1 MKIGI
6 FIRSDAGIE
15 PNWESIQYISD
26 LLENSMKE
34 KEYGVINDYLLCCI
48 AIKEMSGLEA
58 WSKARRPRFV
68 QHYRFKDWDGTY
80 VEIEGFYKCDFTID
94 GGDYERFGVVSENEA
109 RRIVAAKVVESL
121 SSLDRLSKKA
131 AGFDKERFK
140 SDVINLFK
148 EHDLL

>member
-6 FIRSDAGIE
+6 YVRID
-15 PNWESIQYISD
+15 ESLGMKSPSIHYVSD
-26 LLENSMKE
+26 LLEANLKG
-34 KEYGVINDYLLCCI
+34 KEYGSINVYLLSCI
-48 AIKEMSGLEA
+48 AIKTVPGYEA
-58 WSKARRPRFV
+58 WSKARRPRYV
-68 QHYRFKDWDGTY
+68 EHYRAKGWDGVY
-80 VEIEGFYKCDFTID
+80 YEIEGFYQCDFKID
-94 GGDYERFGVVSENEA
+94 GEDYDRFASASEEEA
-109 RRIVAAKVVESL
+109 RKIVAAKVVESL

>member
-1 MKIGI
+1 MYC
-6 FIRSDAGIE
+6 
-15 PNWESIQYISD
+15 SIYVRIDSSLGQKSQCIHYVSD
-26 LLENSMKE
+26 LLRESLCNKD
-34 KEYGVINDYLLCCI
+34 YGVIKHYLLSCI
-48 AIKEMSGLEA
+48 AVKTAPGFES
-58 WSKARRPRFV
+58 WSKEQRPRFV
-68 QHYRFKDWDGTY
+68 EHSRKKDCFGKY
-80 VEIEGFYKCDFTID
+80 VDFYGLYTCDFKID
-94 GGDYERFGVVSENEA
+94 GEDYDRFASASEEEA